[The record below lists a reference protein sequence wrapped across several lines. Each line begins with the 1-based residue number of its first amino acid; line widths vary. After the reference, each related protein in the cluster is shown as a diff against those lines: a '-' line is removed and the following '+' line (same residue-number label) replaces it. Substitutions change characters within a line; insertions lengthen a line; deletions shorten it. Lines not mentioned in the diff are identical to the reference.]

1 MWFDFVFIVV
11 TVFVEIQDS
20 SWQSSLGNF
29 LLFLKRV
36 AAASAIQKH
45 LTSRK
50 WISRILSLTG
60 QFDESG
66 KLGHQREFQIISTII
81 YRLKVFTAYW
91 LKRWFLNNF

>member
-1 MWFDFVFIVV
+1 MISLA
-11 TVFVEIQDS
+11 EIQDNG
-20 SWQSSLGNF
+20 WQSSLGNF

-50 WISRILSLTG
+50 WISRILAMTG

-66 KLGHQREFQIISTII
+66 NKQTVITFSGSLSYIHLCFKYNHNAICQIKKLE
-81 YRLKVFTAYW
+81 
-91 LKRWFLNNF
+91 

>member
-1 MWFDFVFIVV
+1 MFSLA
-11 TVFVEIQDS
+11 EIQDNG
-20 SWQSSLGNF
+20 WQSSLGNF

-50 WISRILSLTG
+50 WISRILAMTG

-66 KLGHQREFQIISTII
+66 KAVITFSGSLSNIQICFKKIM
-81 YRLKVFTAYW
+81 LFAK
-91 LKRWFLNNF
+91 